1 MQIKTSL
8 KSSSLAKSMNIG
20 LNTIIVCL
28 LTMLAAQASIA
39 MESTDI
45 EPLTEEEKA
54 LYRNNDVDFKYR
66 IPNVNVWG
74 FTEGSHVITDGESHW
89 NGMSLHI
96 RRDNQTTFRI
106 VADRKRG
113 TAPASS
119 WNAKF
124 NQSETTYGAVPQTFN
139 FVVHGAMT
147 VRYEGIDFIFPDMAL
162 AMGDKDNNTSYIN
175 QWFLAGK
182 GCIYGATDIANSYI
196 TCDSATRNDFLKLTV
211 RFHANSYLHDTNKTF
226 YIDRAQISAIQ

>member
-1 MQIKTSL
+1 MQIKTAL
-8 KSSSLAKSMNIG
+8 KLATT
-20 LNTIIVCL
+20 TIIVGL
-28 LTMLAAQASIA
+28 ITIITAQESTN
-39 MESTDI
+39 MESSDI
-45 EPLTEEEKA
+45 ETLTDEEKA

-66 IPNVNVWG
+66 IPNVSVWG
-74 FTEGSHVITDGESHW
+74 FIENSHVITDGESHW

-113 TAPASS
+113 TAPANS

-124 NQSETTYGAVPQTFN
+124 NQSETTYGTVPRNFN
-139 FVVHGAMT
+139 FVVHGTMT
-147 VRYEGIDFIFPDMAL
+147 IRYEGIDFIFPDMAL

-175 QWFLAGK
+175 QWFLAGR
-182 GCIYGATDIANSYI
+182 GCIYSTTDIANRSI

>member
-1 MQIKTSL
+1 MQIKAAL
-8 KSSSLAKSMNIG
+8 KLGISSIIFG
-20 LNTIIVCL
+20 LI
-28 LTMLAAQASIA
+28 TMIAAQASTN

-45 EPLTEEEKA
+45 EPLTDEEKA

-66 IPNVNVWG
+66 IPNVSVWG
-74 FTEGSHVITDGESHW
+74 FTEDSHVITDGESHW

-96 RRDNQTTFRI
+96 RRDDQTTFRI

-113 TAPASS
+113 TAAAQS
-119 WNAKF
+119 WNTKF
-124 NQSETTYGAVPQTFN
+124 DQSETTYGTIPRTFN
-139 FVVHGAMT
+139 FVVHGTMT
-147 VRYEGIDFIFPDMAL
+147 IRYQNINFIFPDMAL

-182 GCIYGATDIANSYI
+182 GCRYQAADIANRYI
-196 TCDSATRNDFLKLTV
+196 TCDSVTNNDFLKLTV

-226 YIDRAQISAIQ
+226 RIERAEISAIQ